1 MKKAGALILTVIWGL
16 LMVQP
21 VFGSFTNG
29 AIKPTC
35 LKKTEAKTTCKK
47 TQPRK
52 SSCSKPKK
60 RTSSCTPSPCSKP
73 KAGEEKKGCEEERC
87 NPLMS
92 CPAGN
97 FFLFSH
103 TQIAFHS
110 FEPAKAKTRL
120 VNDNRLSK
128 QLTECFHP
136 PELI

>member
-1 MKKAGALILTVIWGL
+1 MKKSGALILAVIWGL

-35 LKKTEAKTTCKK
+35 LKKTESKKSCKRTVLKT
-47 TQPRK
+47 
-52 SSCSKPKK
+52 SSCSKPQK
-60 RTSSCTPSPCSKP
+60 RISTCTPTPCNKP
-73 KAGEEKKGCEEERC
+73 QTEEQKKACEEEGC

-103 TQIAFHS
+103 TQIAINS
-110 FEPAKAKTRL
+110 FQPAKAKTRL